1 MLSSK
6 EISQYKKQFSDVDER
21 VSRLFDALGDTNRF
35 KIFMLLMEAKKDICV
50 SEFADICEISV
61 PAASQQLKSLEL
73 SGLIKRVRMGQT
85 TCYKIKYEDPS
96 VKSLSKT
103 VFSIVLY
110 ISKKKTK
117 FFNAS

>member
-6 EISQYKKQFSDVDER
+6 EVNQYRKQFSGVDER
-21 VSRLFDALGDTNRF
+21 VSRLFDALGDANRF

-61 PAASQQLKSLEL
+61 PAASQQLKNLEL
-73 SGLIKRVRMGQT
+73 SGLIKRVRTGQT
-85 TCYKIKYEDPS
+85 TCYKIKYDDPS

-103 VFSIVLY
+103 ASGIVSY
-110 ISKKKTK
+110 ISKKKAK
-117 FFNAS
+117 LFNS